1 MTPVAMVILSSAA
14 AVGAVGLIVTG
25 LAQERPSLD
34 RAVARLRR
42 PGHITAPGQHVAGQ
56 HVAGQH
62 VAGQSVDPSG
72 AVGRLGRVV
81 LRVSGPDAPFL
92 PSPVVLRLS
101 GRSREV
107 HAASLA
113 LAVVGGFLGPFVV
126 LGLLQ
131 LRGVVPLWVQLPV
144 AVGLLGAVLAPL
156 VVHSQVV
163 ERAQE
168 VRIDLRYQLSAYLDV
183 VTMLLAGN
191 SGHEGALEQA
201 ARAGDGRLFRELRRR
216 MREVGASGRS
226 LVDALDQA
234 GRELGLVELQQVA
247 ATASLSAA
255 EGAPVARTLAA
266 KCATLRSTLAS
277 EQESEARLRTS
288 RLTPPLVGMSLIFMA
303 LVIYPALSFSR

>member
-1 MTPVAMVILSSAA
+1 MSPLGMVVLSTLAAVA
-14 AVGAVGLIVTG
+14 AVGLTVTG
-25 LAQERPSLD
+25 WSQERPSLE

-42 PGHITAPGQHVAGQ
+42 LGDV
-56 HVAGQH
+56 
-62 VAGQSVDPSG
+62 G
-72 AVGRLGRVV
+72 AVDRTRRPTGGADRVGRVLLRAGGSDLPV
-81 LRVSGPDAPFL
+81 LPPPA
-92 PSPVVLRLS
+92 VLRLA
-101 GRSREV
+101 GRSGEV
-107 HAASLA
+107 HAAYLA
-113 LAVVGGFLGPFVV
+113 LAVVGGLLGPVAA

-131 LRGVVPLWVQLPV
+131 LRGVVPLGIQLPV

-163 ERAQE
+163 ERARE
-168 VRIDLRYQLSAYLDV
+168 VRIDLRHQLSAYLDV

-201 ARAGDGRLFRELRRR
+201 AHAGDGRLFGELRRR

-226 LVDALDQA
+226 LVDALDQT

-303 LVIYPALSFSR
+303 LIIYPALSFSR